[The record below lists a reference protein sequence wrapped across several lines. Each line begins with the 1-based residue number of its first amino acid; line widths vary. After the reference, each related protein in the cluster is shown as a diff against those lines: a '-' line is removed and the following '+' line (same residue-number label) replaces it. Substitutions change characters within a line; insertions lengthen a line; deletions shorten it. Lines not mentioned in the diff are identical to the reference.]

1 MVRWTKLRALATIMG
16 LGFAGGLFFN
26 LARSAES
33 FSRQPVPNL
42 VYHNDQ
48 RLPSPAALEQLRT
61 AFPGNFATEL
71 GGIAG
76 AVLIAILFFTLLP
89 KLYHGAPVRT
99 LVAALFLGGS
109 VLAVVLQA
117 MTILRVSEFGFQATV
132 ATPEERWWLEGGVTF
147 LNQLHLIFVHSWFLL
162 TGLGSVF
169 LGLAGLSD
177 SRLRKWAGAV
187 ALGGGAAVVCGEV
200 LRAWFPKLG
209 ETVPMALASGQHMLV
224 ADGMGVVGLGTALL
238 LWSVSAP
245 GRIADAQPAAAA
257 DERR

>member
-42 VYHNDQ
+42 VYQNDQ

-71 GGIAG
+71 GGIAS

-109 VLAVVLQA
+109 VLRPSSRRVA
-117 MTILRVSEFGFQATV
+117 LRV
-132 ATPEERWWLEGGVTF
+132 
-147 LNQLHLIFVHSWFLL
+147 
-162 TGLGSVF
+162 
-169 LGLAGLSD
+169 LA
-177 SRLRKWAGAV
+177 
-187 ALGGGAAVVCGEV
+187 
-200 LRAWFPKLG
+200 
-209 ETVPMALASGQHMLV
+209 
-224 ADGMGVVGLGTALL
+224 MGVWRPL
-238 LWSVSAP
+238 
-245 GRIADAQPAAAA
+245 
-257 DERR
+257 RR